1 MKIET
6 LPNGN
11 LAMSC
16 NNEEQIE
23 IAQLYLESQSSA
35 QAKETSFI
43 LGYVLAKGFPY
54 RVATKGERAG
64 CLTEACII
72 TDGKDIWGDMSYETK
87 NFLETLAAEGV
98 VIWTKGQ

>member
-16 NNEEQIE
+16 DSDEQQE
-23 IAQLYLESQSSA
+23 IRELFLESNASA
-35 QAKETSFI
+35 EALETSFI